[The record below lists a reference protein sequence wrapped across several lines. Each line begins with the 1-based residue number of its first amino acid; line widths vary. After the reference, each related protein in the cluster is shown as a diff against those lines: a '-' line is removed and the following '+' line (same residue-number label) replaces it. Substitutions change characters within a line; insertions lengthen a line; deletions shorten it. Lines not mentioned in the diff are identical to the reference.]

1 MGPATGY
8 ALASFSLK
16 IYIAPEL
23 TPVITNMD
31 PRWLGAWYV
40 FSSTPTFTFKT
51 PVYHFSRYMG
61 WILIAIA
68 LLAFSVLIF
77 LFPKELPRAAV
88 RRRIAAE
95 KERRLLVSNPDAKT
109 EIKQEEE
116 TSLRDFAATFKRLI
130 TNKIYVYNTLST
142 IFTIFG

>member
-1 MGPATGY
+1 MTSNSFLSKGLSYFIRLLGPATGY

-23 TPVITNMD
+23 TPVITNKD
-31 PRWLGAWYV
+31 PRWLGAWY
-40 FSSTPTFTFKT
+40 
-51 PVYHFSRYMG
+51 MG
-61 WILIAIA
+61 WILIAGA
-68 LLAFSVLIF
+68 LLVFSVLMF

-95 KERRLLVSNPDAKT
+95 KERRLLVVNPDAKI

-116 TSLRDFAATFKRLI
+116 ASLRDFAATFKRLI